1 MQNKTILTAIQ
12 LGYNLNDTQVETLDE
27 LHEEVMYYLNDNSS
41 QLQKQYEECEVT
53 SSGNSQNVSYG
64 DFTSSG
70 HIVDW
75 SEYYYKERQRILHSD
90 FVYIEDD
97 GTPVLIVLWCWSKDE
112 EEEVT
117 NA

>member
-1 MQNKTILTAIQ
+1 MQNKTIITAIQ
-12 LGYNLNDTQVETLDE
+12 LGYNLNDTQADTLDE
-27 LHEEVMYYLNDNSS
+27 LHKEVIHYLNENSS
-41 QLQKQYEECEVT
+41 LLEREYEECEVT
-53 SSGNSQNVSYG
+53 SHGNTQNVSFG

-75 SEYYYKERQRILHSD
+75 SDYYHKERQRILHSD
-90 FVYIEDD
+90 FVYIEED

-112 EEEVT
+112 EEVS

>member
-12 LGYNLNDTQVETLDE
+12 LGYNLENTQADTLDE
-27 LHEEVMYYLNDNSS
+27 LHEEVMYYLTYNSS
-41 QLQKQYEECEVT
+41 QLQKEYEECEVT

-70 HIVDW
+70 QIVDW
-75 SEYYYKERQRILHSD
+75 SDYYYKERQRILHSD

-112 EEEVT
+112 EEVT

>member
-12 LGYNLNDTQVETLDE
+12 LGYNLNNTQADTLDE
-27 LHEEVMYYLNDNSS
+27 LEKEVMYYLNENSS
-41 QLQKQYEECEVT
+41 LLKKQYEKCEVT
-53 SSGNSQNVSYG
+53 SHGNTQNVSYG

-75 SEYYYKERQRILHSD
+75 SYYYFEKRQQIFHSE
-90 FVYIEDD
+90 FVFIEED

-112 EEEVT
+112 EEVT